1 MAWENIQDIELGEKI
16 KMTMMSPIKNRH
28 TYTCTHTHIYAI
40 YRSKRKARGWS
51 PPCWQRSSLSDGT
64 RLFF

>member
-28 TYTCTHTHIYAI
+28 TYTCTHTHTFMQFIGANV
-40 YRSKRKARGWS
+40 RREAGHRHVGSGH
-51 PPCWQRSSLSDGT
+51 L
-64 RLFF
+64 